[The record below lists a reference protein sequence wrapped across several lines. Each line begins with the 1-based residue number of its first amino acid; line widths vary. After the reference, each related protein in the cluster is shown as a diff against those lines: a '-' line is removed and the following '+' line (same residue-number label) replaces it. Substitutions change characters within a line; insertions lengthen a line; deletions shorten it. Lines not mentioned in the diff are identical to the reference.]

1 MGGTTDIVMPKLGL
15 TMTEGLVAEWRV
27 GVGDTV
33 AKGEVLFVVETDKIA
48 NEVEAPGPG
57 TVEAILVDAG
67 ATVPVGAPVAR
78 WTGPGLAAADAGAA
92 PEMGPT
98 EAVAA
103 PEAAPAPAVRPTGG
117 AGGRVVATPLA
128 RRIARER
135 GIDLAAVAGSGPR
148 GRIKAA
154 DLEGA
159 APAAAPAPAPS
170 GARIAPDSVHKA
182 MARRMVAAKR
192 DVPHFYLSS
201 EAEASALLDLR
212 TRLNDLGDLPRITLN
227 HMILAAAGIALA
239 ELPEANRIWVDDEF
253 LALAEPDVGVAVQT
267 ERGLFAPV
275 IRNAGRLG
283 LDGIAREADRL
294 AAAARAGTLAAGA
307 LDGGALTVSN
317 AGMHNVTRFAPIVNP
332 PQAAILGV
340 GSVREV
346 FRPDAEGRPALRR
359 EIGLVLSCDHRV
371 LDGVRGLELLNRI
384 IALLESPL
392 RLLRAV

>member
-294 AAAARAGTLAAGA
+294 AAAARAGTLAAGE